1 MIARIC
7 LIVAIVGA
15 MIAVVL
21 IVGLVT
27 PVIHVRKASNNMGN
41 MGYCRFQNTTSDMD
55 DCIEHIDDHDL
66 SEEEQE
72 ARKDFIEKC
81 VDVALDYGYE
91 IDRPVVEE

>member
-1 MIARIC
+1 
-7 LIVAIVGA
+7 

-21 IVGLVT
+21 IVGLVM
-27 PVIHVRKASNNMGN
+27 PVIHVKKASKNMGN

-55 DCIEHIDDHDL
+55 DCIENMDDNDL

-72 ARKDFIEKC
+72 ARKRFIEMC
-81 VDVALDYGYE
+81 IDVALDYGYE